1 MLRVCALC
9 GKKPIIGR
17 KVVRKGLAKSKGG
30 TGQKIVRSSKRYFL
44 PNLQRMRILIDNR
57 SRRVYVCTRCLKKG
71 KILKA

>member
-1 MLRVCALC
+1 MLRVCAIC
-9 GKKPIIGR
+9 GKKPIIGK

-57 SRRVYVCTRCLKKG
+57 PRRVYVCTRCLKKG
-71 KILKA
+71 EILKA